1 MGQAHNL
8 RKLQDS
14 IVMRSYPSEQNGEN
28 ARSNSTWCIDAQLL
42 WDLLIYER
50 AGRFGADT
58 DKTLFGDSI
67 IVKSDQ
73 SEKEDVAEFAMVGC
87 AGISGHK
94 TVPVEV
100 IADAP
105 DESETFPLLDYS
117 ATPTPVMQNGLE
129 ANTDFV
135 FGSAGD
141 MNHFMDQSNILL
153 QEDFGKAIGGWINFN
168 AM

>member
-1 MGQAHNL
+1 
-8 RKLQDS
+8 
-14 IVMRSYPSEQNGEN
+14 MRHY
-28 ARSNSTWCIDAQLL
+28 RSQPDDRSPGANSTWCIDAQLL

-58 DKTLFGDSI
+58 DTALFADLITIS
-67 IVKSDQ
+67 SNA
-73 SEKEDVAEFAMVGC
+73 SEREDIAEFAMVGC

-94 TVPVEV
+94 TVPLEV

-105 DESETFPLLDYS
+105 EESEPFPLLDYS
-117 ATPTPVMQNGLE
+117 ATPTSVMQTALE

-141 MNHFMDQSNILL
+141 MNYFMDQSNILL

-168 AM
+168 AT